1 MLSAAEKFF
10 SMHKRPDPFPSPEIT
25 QAGARI
31 CCNNPSGTVLL
42 CFRRRQNE
50 TVKIGNHR
58 RRRGIACC
66 GARK

>member
-42 CFRRRQNE
+42 CF
-50 TVKIGNHR
+50 
-58 RRRGIACC
+58 
-66 GARK
+66 